1 MSFHVFCLPWDPIS
15 HQWCECRQTKLRE
28 RQGIHVLVDQ
38 PDHGSW
44 SMRSSVS
51 GNVRKWPENVW
62 KLCETLQK
70 TLLQSLRQ
78 SLGPFLRALSKP
90 ETCYE
95 VLQSKLKLW
104 LYDDGPEFEFS
115 WFSWF
120 GRFRLWWDSSQDDEA
135 HLQGVPYVNDESPQ
149 GKPLMK
155 TIKTWCFSTPHSK
168 DTQSY

>member
-1 MSFHVFCLPWDPIS
+1 MWMSPDKTPGATRYPCVGRPTWP
-15 HQWCECRQTKLRE
+15 RQLE
-28 RQGIHVLVDQ
+28 HAFLG
-38 PDHGSW
+38 
-44 SMRSSVS
+44 
-51 GNVRKWPENVW
+51 VRKCPENVWTMSGQCPENVW

-70 TLLQSLRQ
+70 TLFQSLLQ

-115 WFSWF
+115 WFFWFSWF
-120 GRFRLWWDSSQDDEA
+120 GGFRLWWDSSQDDEA

-168 DTQSY
+168 DTQSH